1 LQKGQ
6 EFKIAAS
13 LDKFIL
19 DTGFNKVNHEQ
30 MKLSLGTW
38 PADKKQKEM
47 GAFLLLT
54 TENVFEAF
62 GMALL
67 TRTLGMKIPEVEE
80 LIKGAKKES
89 RSKKIHS
96 YLLQYAPVT
105 PGQMLRLIC
114 GKTGIYTTRRNPS
127 KRVIS
132 NDNVR

>member
-1 LQKGQ
+1 MQKGQ

-30 MKLSLGTW
+30 MKISLGTW

-62 GMALL
+62 GMAFLPG
-67 TRTLGMKIPEVEE
+67 TLEMKIPEVEG
-80 LIKGAKKES
+80 LITGAEAES
-89 RSKKIHS
+89 RSRKVHS
-96 YLLQYAPVT
+96 YLFQYVLVT
-105 PGQMLRLIC
+105 PSQMLRLIC
-114 GKTGIYTTRRNPS
+114 SKTGICTTHR
-127 KRVIS
+127 KA
-132 NDNVR
+132 